1 MAYICYQG
9 NDHDCGFA
17 ALKMLLADKAHN
29 KSYLFIKKPKKKK
42 DYTFYDLEKIAR
54 SYGFALSGFKIPTED
69 YRDIPKGSIV
79 LFKNKHAVYLKKVG
93 KHKVTYYDPAIGKT
107 SIPNKAFEKKWS
119 GYVLECV
126 NAQKAKRIKLK
137 EERMTPVWMDV
148 IHYLMITVLFVSLM
162 AGFYL
167 INDSTNIIFTMA
179 FLLLFAVTELV
190 ENWYILKELK
200 YFDKKYLVSFF
211 SRKNNQSIEKY
222 RYYCDYKS
230 RYFIV
235 AKLLVSNMIMI
246 LVFSIL
252 LCINDYRNVFVFLI
266 LLLLKMIDN
275 LLFSKKEKD
284 KVKEIEGIEA
294 VAFEDNTTLEHS
306 LERANKLAGKV
317 ALDASYK
324 KVMYMFICL
333 CLSLGMMIAT
343 GVVST
348 NFIIFHFGIYFLM
361 SQAIENIISFF
372 SNSKE
377 RKSKKARFL
386 DDCDL

>member
-17 ALKMLLADKAHN
+17 ALKMLLANKTKN
-29 KSYLFIKKPKKKK
+29 KSYLFIKKPYKKK
-42 DYTFYDLEKIAR
+42 DYTFQDLQKIAK
-54 SYGFALSGFKIPTED
+54 SYGFILSGYSMPKED
-69 YRDIPKGSIV
+69 YRSIPKGSLALIDE
-79 LFKNKHAVYLKKVG
+79 KHMVYVVRAGKRKMTICDPKDGKVR
-93 KHKVTYYDPAIGKT
+93 
-107 SIPNKAFEKKWS
+107 IPNKEFERRWT
-119 GYVLECV
+119 GLTLECV
-126 NAQKAKRIKLK
+126 NARNAKDIKIK
-137 EERMTPVWMDV
+137 KERMTLVWMDL
-148 IHYLMITVLFVSLM
+148 IHYLMIAVLFVSLM

-167 INDSTNIIFTMA
+167 INDSTNIIYTMV
-179 FLLLFAVTELV
+179 FLFLFAATELV

-200 YFDKKYLVSFF
+200 YFDKQYLVKFF

-230 RYFIV
+230 KYFIV

-252 LCINDYRNVFVFLI
+252 LCLNDYRNVFVFLI
-266 LLLLKMIDN
+266 LLLVKMIDN
-275 LLFSKKEKD
+275 ILFSRKEKD
-284 KVKEIEGIEA
+284 KIKEIEGIEA
-294 VAFEDNTTLEHS
+294 IAFDNESTLTHS
-306 LERANKLAGKV
+306 LERANLLAGKV
-317 ALDASYK
+317 ALGASYK
-324 KVMYMFICL
+324 KVMYMFFCL

-361 SQAIENIISFF
+361 SQAIENVISFF
-372 SNSKE
+372 SNSRE